1 MFTVPSNIDLIL
13 GLGLGLPLGLI
24 LSLLV
29 LLLMCLLC
37 RRRRRARRSST
48 DSEFSSV
55 DPWVLID
62 AFRQLNWVFFL
73 FQPIQTLF
81 ISYVNRWSLYY
92 LLDSWYCELYLE
104 NIIYS
109 WVFDSFV
116 VLWKGALMHLH
127 NLFSVFFL
135 DYLNHGF
142 ELKEL
147 IFRHDFYYSYHI
159 RAAFGSVSSKIS
171 GHKPQ
176 EFGGLGVG
184 MFGASPF
191 GQQPRDIIDSQRQQ
205 QEFPELPFSYGNR
218 FYRPEGDTF
227 NESSYFGEWFHLIVI
242 TSVVCIL
249 LLIKYE
255 WFWFDKISGF
265 LRFLF
270 FRIS

>member
-1 MFTVPSNIDLIL
+1 M
-13 GLGLGLPLGLI
+13 
-24 LSLLV
+24 
-29 LLLMCLLC
+29 
-37 RRRRRARRSST
+37 
-48 DSEFSSV
+48 
-55 DPWVLID
+55 
-62 AFRQLNWVFFL
+62 
-73 FQPIQTLF
+73 
-81 ISYVNRWSLYY
+81 
-92 LLDSWYCELYLE
+92 
-104 NIIYS
+104 
-109 WVFDSFV
+109 
-116 VLWKGALMHLH
+116 VLWKGALVYLY

-142 ELKEL
+142 ECKEF
-147 IFRHDFYYSYHI
+147 IFWHDFYYSYHI

-255 WFWFDKISGF
+255 WFWFDKISGCF
-265 LRFLF
+265 RFLF

>member
-1 MFTVPSNIDLIL
+1 
-13 GLGLGLPLGLI
+13 
-24 LSLLV
+24 
-29 LLLMCLLC
+29 MCLLC

-62 AFRQLNWVFFL
+62 AFRQLNCFFFL

-92 LLDSWYCELYLE
+92 LLDSWYCEIYLE

-116 VLWKGALMHLH
+116 VLWKGALVHLH
-127 NLFSVFFL
+127 DLFS
-135 DYLNHGF
+135 GF

-255 WFWFDKISGF
+255 WFWFDKISGCF
-265 LRFLF
+265 RYLF